1 MTQRH
6 LLYCWELGQ
15 GYGHVLNFRRL
26 AVKLLQQGWKVSCI
40 VNNVATARRMLAEIS
55 VIEPAPRVQNRLR
68 FNPTRNLAEILYNN
82 GFHDGVELK
91 HRVGLWQQQMQKFQ
105 PDIVL
110 LDHAPTALIAAQLE
124 GLPHAIL
131 GTGFFLPPDVSPL
144 PDLQADTNPASDAEV
159 TLLTMIN
166 PMMTQAGLPEF
177 SRFSQLFY
185 QAKEHFLC
193 TFAEFDH
200 YAQRENADYWG
211 SAFDIEQGVH
221 SHWPAGAT
229 QRIFAYLHGDYPDI
243 QLLLSELNQLDASV
257 LVHVGGQHQ
266 LKPEQFPRL
275 IWSHQPV
282 KMTDVAD
289 QADLV
294 ICHAGHGTLSAMLL
308 AGRPL
313 LLLPKQLEQ
322 LVLSIRLCQQHLAYF
337 IPPGGNLTLI
347 PTVINKIQQDH
358 RLQTSIVNLQQ
369 KYLGFDLKEQ
379 AQGMLDALAELFIG
393 DEAN

>member
-40 VNNVATARRMLAEIS
+40 VSNVTTARQMLFEITDI
-55 VIEPAPRVQNRLR
+55 VPAPAVQKKHR

-82 GFHDGVELK
+82 GYHDVTEIER
-91 HRVGLWQQQMQKFQ
+91 RVGLWQTLLQQFQ
-105 PDIVL
+105 PDVVV
-110 LDHAPTALIAAQLE
+110 LDHAPTALIATLMT
-124 GLPHAIL
+124 GVPHAIL
-131 GTGFFLPPDVSPL
+131 GTGFFLPPDLTPL
-144 PDLQADTNPASDAEV
+144 PDLQADPSPASDAE
-159 TLLTMIN
+159 LLLLSSVNQLMR
-166 PMMTQAGLPEF
+166 QAGLTEF

-200 YAQRENADYWG
+200 YRVRPDAAYWG
-211 SAFDIEQGVH
+211 SAFDIEQGVRPQ
-221 SHWPAGAT
+221 WPVMAK
-229 QRIFAYLHGDYPDI
+229 QRIFAYLHADYPAI
-243 QLLLSELNQLDASV
+243 LPLLTQLNLLSDSV
-257 LVHVGGQHQ
+257 LVHVGGKHQ
-266 LKPEQFPRL
+266 LQPAQFPNL
-275 IWSHQPV
+275 IWSPAPV
-282 KMTDVAD
+282 KMADVAT

-322 LVLSIRLCQQHLAYF
+322 LVLSVRLCEQHLAYF
-337 IPPGGNLTLI
+337 IPPGGELQLL
-347 PTVINKIQQDH
+347 PSVIDKIYRDQKLHQAIASFQH
-358 RLQTSIVNLQQ
+358 R
-369 KYLGFDLKEQ
+369 YHGFDLSEQ
-379 AQGMLDALAELFIG
+379 AQGMLDALADIFE
-393 DEAN
+393 DEPCG